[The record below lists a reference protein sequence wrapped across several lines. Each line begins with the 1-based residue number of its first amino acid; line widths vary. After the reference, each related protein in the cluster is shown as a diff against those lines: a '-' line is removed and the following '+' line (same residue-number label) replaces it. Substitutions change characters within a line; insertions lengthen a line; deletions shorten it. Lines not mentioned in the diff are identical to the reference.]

1 MKRWIFCCLSLLLV
15 GTALAQTPADSVSR
29 SEAIDSVVVTARK
42 PLMIYKQTGNIA
54 VNIEQLKYA
63 PLFAG
68 EKDIFKFLQL
78 LPGVSAGKDGM
89 SGLLVRGG
97 SNDQTLILY
106 DDVPIYNQA
115 HAYGILSIF
124 SGETVQSAEV
134 SKGYISPAYGSRL
147 SALTQIRTRD
157 GDRQDHRQSLTVG
170 TLSLAGTVDGPIV
183 RNKGSYLVS
192 ARYFFPE
199 AVLALVGNAVRFGF
213 YDLTGKLSYDIHPDH
228 TLSLGVYSGDDHMA
242 NKEDYARNE
251 YGWGNTTA
259 SLRLESRWNDNLRS
273 SVVAYYTYLQ
283 NRQESEYE
291 DDDFKNWGKT
301 TYKTHEFGA
310 RLTFDQRLIKAWSLE
325 YGANISHQRFMPM
338 HSKGYVNGQHKER
351 GYSSEQLVSVAIPSN
366 SSLTDCRFVCP
377 DGPTAVSGALFLNNR
392 FQWGGWRADV
402 GIRGAMYDNS
412 EQTRFAVEP
421 RAQLAY
427 DFGND
432 NAIWLSGTIN
442 SQALVQYN
450 RYYYSMPID
459 FWTPFRDGKLQHAWQ
474 VALGGRARLR
484 ENLTLSLEGYYKRMR
499 NLPLIYDSDDFLL
512 GRGGFVYGTGR
523 AWGLEIMLQ
532 RQTERLSLTVS
543 YTYTNSRRSS
553 EGVSYP
559 FEYDVPHDFNT
570 FLSYDVLKRPG
581 RRHTFTF
588 NMSWRSGLPYR
599 LTNESYPDTNG
610 NPIVG
615 ITAYPSMR
623 MRNYFRSDISYNMER
638 RKRNGVRN
646 WQFSIINWTWH
657 KNPVC
662 IYPYQGTY
670 KATVLVPIMP
680 SVSYTRTFGK

>member
-15 GTALAQTPADSVSR
+15 GTALTQTPADSVSR

-351 GYSSEQLVSVAIPSN
+351 GYSSEQLVS
-366 SSLTDCRFVCP
+366 
-377 DGPTAVSGALFLNNR
+377 GALFLNNR

>member
-351 GYSSEQLVSVAIPSN
+351 GYSSEQLVS
-366 SSLTDCRFVCP
+366 
-377 DGPTAVSGALFLNNR
+377 GALFLNNR

-512 GRGGFVYGTGR
+512 GRDGFVYGTGW
-523 AWGLEIMLQ
+523 AFGVEAMLQ
-532 RQTERLSLTVS
+532 WQTDRLSLTAS

>member
-351 GYSSEQLVSVAIPSN
+351 GYSSEQLVS
-366 SSLTDCRFVCP
+366 
-377 DGPTAVSGALFLNNR
+377 GALFLNNR

-484 ENLTLSLEGYYKRMR
+484 ENLPLSLEGYYKRMR

>member
-213 YDLTGKLSYDIHPDH
+213 YDLTGKLSYDIHPGH
-228 TLSLGVYSGDDHMA
+228 TLSLGVYSGDDHMT

-259 SLRLESRWNDNLRS
+259 SLRLESRWSDNLRS
-273 SVVAYYTYLQ
+273 SIVAYYTYLQ

-310 RLTFDQRLIKAWSLE
+310 RLTFDQRLTRAWSLD

-351 GYSSEQLVSVAIPSN
+351 GYSSEQL
-366 SSLTDCRFVCP
+366 
-377 DGPTAVSGALFLNNR
+377 VSGALFLNNR

-459 FWTPFRDGKLQHAWQ
+459 FCTPFRAGKLQHAWQ

>member
-213 YDLTGKLSYDIHPDH
+213 YDLTGKLSYDIHPGH
-228 TLSLGVYSGDDHMA
+228 TLSLGVYSGDDHMT

-259 SLRLESRWNDNLRS
+259 SLRLESRWSDNLRS
-273 SVVAYYTYLQ
+273 SIVAYYTYMQ

-310 RLTFDQRLIKAWSLE
+310 RLTFDQRLTRAWSLD

-351 GYSSEQLVSVAIPSN
+351 GYSSEQL
-366 SSLTDCRFVCP
+366 
-377 DGPTAVSGALFLNNR
+377 VSGALFLNNR

>member
-213 YDLTGKLSYDIHPDH
+213 YDLTGKLSYDIHPGH
-228 TLSLGVYSGDDHMA
+228 TLSLGVYSGDDHMT

-259 SLRLESRWNDNLRS
+259 SLRLESRWSDNLRS
-273 SVVAYYTYLQ
+273 SIVAYYTYLQ

-310 RLTFDQRLIKAWSLE
+310 RLTFDQRLTRAWSLD

-351 GYSSEQLVSVAIPSN
+351 GYSSEQL
-366 SSLTDCRFVCP
+366 
-377 DGPTAVSGALFLNNR
+377 VSGALFLNNR

-670 KATVLVPIMP
+670 KATVLVPIIP

>member
-213 YDLTGKLSYDIHPDH
+213 YDLTGKLSYDIHPGH
-228 TLSLGVYSGDDHMA
+228 TLSLGVYSGDDHMT

-251 YGWGNTTA
+251 YGGGNTTA
-259 SLRLESRWNDNLRS
+259 SLRLESRWSDNLRS
-273 SVVAYYTYLQ
+273 SIVAYYTYLQ

-310 RLTFDQRLIKAWSLE
+310 RLTFDQRLTRAWSLD

-351 GYSSEQLVSVAIPSN
+351 GYSSEQL
-366 SSLTDCRFVCP
+366 
-377 DGPTAVSGALFLNNR
+377 VSGALFLNNR

>member
-228 TLSLGVYSGDDHMA
+228 TLSLGVYSGDDHMT

-310 RLTFDQRLIKAWSLE
+310 RLTFDQRLTRAWSLD

-351 GYSSEQLVSVAIPSN
+351 GYSSEQL
-366 SSLTDCRFVCP
+366 
-377 DGPTAVSGALFLNNR
+377 VSGALFLNNR

>member
-351 GYSSEQLVSVAIPSN
+351 GYSSEQLVS
-366 SSLTDCRFVCP
+366 
-377 DGPTAVSGALFLNNR
+377 GALFLNNR

-646 WQFSIINWTWH
+646 WQFSIINATWH

>member
-1 MKRWIFCCLSLLLV
+1 MRKLLAGCLALCIPALL
-15 GTALAQTPADSVSR
+15 TAQTPADSISR
-29 SEAIDSVVVTARK
+29 TETIDSVVVTARR
-42 PLMIYKQTGNIA
+42 PLMVYKQTGNIA
-54 VNIEQLKYA
+54 VDIEQLKYA

-147 SALTQIRTRD
+147 SALTQIRTRE
-157 GDRQDHRQSLTVG
+157 GDRRNHRQSLTVG
-170 TLSLAGTVDGPIV
+170 TLSLAGTLDGPIK
-183 RNKGSYLVS
+183 RDKGSYLIS

-199 AVLALVGNAVRFGF
+199 AVLAIVDNAVRYGF
-213 YDLTGKLSYDIHPDH
+213 YDVTGKLTYDIHRNH
-228 TLSLGVYSGDDHMA
+228 TLSLGIYSGDDHMK
-242 NKEDYARNE
+242 NKEDHAENGF
-251 YGWGNTTA
+251 GWGNTTA

-283 NRQESEYE
+283 NRQETKFK
-291 DDDFKNWGKT
+291 DDGFSNWGKT
-301 TYKTHEFGA
+301 TFKTHEFGA
-310 RLTFDQRLIKAWSLE
+310 RMTFDQRLSHIWMLE
-325 YGANISHQRFMPM
+325 YGAAFSHQRFEPM
-338 HSKGYVNGQHKER
+338 HTKSIINGQHKNR
-351 GYSSEQLVSVAIPSN
+351 GYSSEQL
-366 SSLTDCRFVCP
+366 
-377 DGPTAVSGALFLNNR
+377 VSGALFLNNR

>member
-157 GDRQDHRQSLTVG
+157 GDRRQSLTVG

-351 GYSSEQLVSVAIPSN
+351 GYSSEQL
-366 SSLTDCRFVCP
+366 
-377 DGPTAVSGALFLNNR
+377 VSGALFLNNR

-588 NMSWRSGLPYR
+588 NMSWRSGLPSR